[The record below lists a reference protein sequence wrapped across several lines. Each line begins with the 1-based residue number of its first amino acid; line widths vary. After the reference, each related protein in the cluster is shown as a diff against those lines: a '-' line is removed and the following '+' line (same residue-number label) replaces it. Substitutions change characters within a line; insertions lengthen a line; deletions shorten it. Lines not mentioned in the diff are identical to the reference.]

1 MCVLIMSNGRQKK
14 WTVLKRSC
22 NKIYSRYGRM
32 TTPLTHP
39 STDTIPRCG
48 WCDQKLSDARETLS
62 NLDLVEE
69 VFIMIFL
76 KYKVYTI
83 DVTTLLTSTSIQAI
97 FSYILYAY
105 LTQRL

>member
-1 MCVLIMSNGRQKK
+1 MRVLIMSNGRQKK

-69 VFIMIFL
+69 VFIIFL